1 MEFID
6 LWWDNPFVGGNKS
19 SIGIVQD
26 FTGNPSQVFEGTKHM
41 DGSPPWN
48 LEKMAAGDVEAW
60 IDAML
65 FPPYAVVNDANAV
78 FAIRRKAQVSSPLF
92 EAKGSG
98 HRSSQINSSPI
109 NGVRL
114 D

>member
-1 MEFID
+1 MTGMDGHARYRIASEESMEFID

-48 LEKMAAGDVEAW
+48 LEKMAEGASKQPA
-60 IDAML
+60 
-65 FPPYAVVNDANAV
+65 F
-78 FAIRRKAQVSSPLF
+78 
-92 EAKGSG
+92 
-98 HRSSQINSSPI
+98 
-109 NGVRL
+109 
-114 D
+114 